1 MEHYTT
7 LTRNINKIDGNNK
20 LIDTLVYAYIKARMN
35 YSTYISEVTEK
46 EIAAKLIWLRELT
59 S

>member
-35 YSTYISEVTEK
+35 YSTYISDVTEK
-46 EIAAKLIWLRELT
+46 EI
-59 S
+59 